1 MSFEVNANTRNLQG
15 TGASRRLRLAGKV
28 PAIVYGADKP
38 AANIELDHNSIVQ
51 QLRKEAFH
59 ASILSLNLDGA
70 KEQVLLRDVQVHP
83 WKKLILHIDFQRVN
97 PNQKIHMK
105 VPLHFKNAELSPG
118 VKLGGGNVTHILNE
132 AEVSCLPKDLPEF
145 IEVDLSEMT
154 AGHSMHLSEV
164 TLPAGV
170 EFVSLTHGTDQAI
183 AACVIPRGVAEEEAT
198 ATAAAPAAAA
208 AAPAA
213 APKAS

>member
-1 MSFEVNANTRNLQG
+1 MLFEVNANTRNLQG

-51 QLRKEAFH
+51 QMRKEAFH

-118 VKLGGGNVTHILNE
+118 VKLSGGNVTHILNE

-164 TLPAGV
+164 KLPAGV

-198 ATAAAPAAAA
+198 ATAAAPAAAPA
-208 AAPAA
+208 AAA

>member
-51 QLRKEAFH
+51 QMRKEAFH
-59 ASILSLNLDGA
+59 ASILSLNVDGA

-105 VPLHFKNAELSPG
+105 VPFHFKNAELSPG
-118 VKLGGGNVTHILNE
+118 VKLGGGNVSHILNDV
-132 AEVSCLPKDLPEF
+132 EVSCLPKDLPEF
-145 IEVDLSEMT
+145 IEVDLSNIA

-164 TLPAGV
+164 ALPTGV
-170 EFVSLTHGTDQAI
+170 EFVSMTHGIDQAI
-183 AACVIPRGVAEEEAT
+183 AACVIPRGVAEEET
-198 ATAAAPAAAA
+198 TAAAPAAAA

>member
-51 QLRKEAFH
+51 QMRKEAFH
-59 ASILSLNLDGA
+59 ASILSLNVDGT

-105 VPLHFKNAELSPG
+105 VPFHFKNAELSPG

-132 AEVSCLPKDLPEF
+132 VEVSCLPKDLPEF
-145 IEVDLSEMT
+145 VEVDLSNMA

-170 EFVSLTHGTDQAI
+170 EFVSMTHGIDQAI
-183 AACVIPRGVAEEEAT
+183 AACVIPRGMAEDEPVA
-198 ATAAAPAAAA
+198 AAAA

-213 APKAS
+213 APAAAAPKAS

>member
-51 QLRKEAFH
+51 QMRKEAFH

-97 PNQKIHMK
+97 PNKKIHMK

-118 VKLGGGNVTHILNE
+118 VKLGGGNVSHILNE
-132 AEVSCLPKDLPEF
+132 VEVSCLPKDLPEF
-145 IEVDLSEMT
+145 VEVDLSNIA

-170 EFVSLTHGTDQAI
+170 EFVSMTHGIDQAI
-183 AACVIPRGVAEEEAT
+183 AACVIPRGMAEDEQV
-198 ATAAAPAAAA
+198 AAAA

>member
-51 QLRKEAFH
+51 QMRKEAFH

-118 VKLGGGNVTHILNE
+118 VKLSGGNVTHILND

-164 TLPAGV
+164 KLPQGV
-170 EFVSLTHGTDQAI
+170 EFVSMTHGIDQAI
-183 AACVIPRGVAEEEAT
+183 AACVIPRGMGEDE
-198 ATAAAPAAAA
+198 PAAAA

-213 APKAS
+213 APAAAAPKAS